1 MGFVNHEFNAHQGQS
16 LRTGGHIRQEDV
28 TKEPIKCQT
37 VKKLH
42 HTESFPP
49 ASRKTTRKLIC
60 LKLDSE
66 LKKKK
71 KSLWKSYHLYLSLM
85 ELGISHIYFILP
97 TWSKNPQPDIES

>member
-71 KSLWKSYHLYLSLM
+71 ISLEKLSSISKPHGVRDFTYILHTTYMVQKS
-85 ELGISHIYFILP
+85 
-97 TWSKNPQPDIES
+97 TT